1 MLKYLHML
9 INKLLNFYYLK
20 LYIFIILIVK
30 LKILCTRQL
39 KLAFFR
45 VWMDM
50 GNGIIYGQKVNKS
63 GKRTYLKYKNIQM
76 LKIYKNIC
84 FWHLNKSINI

>member
-1 MLKYLHML
+1 
-9 INKLLNFYYLK
+9 
-20 LYIFIILIVK
+20 
-30 LKILCTRQL
+30 
-39 KLAFFR
+39 
-45 VWMDM
+45 MDM